1 MKKDIRDRIAIVRE
15 QVKKSQEEFGNA
27 LGVTKSTI
35 SLLETKK
42 RAPSERLIRDICRE
56 FNVNDDWLRTGAGG
70 DDNMFLSEE
79 MSFLYNLGKLGSEK
93 NEFKKFCLNMMLN
106 MPDEYW
112 NYLYQEFEKFKNK

>member
-93 NEFKKFCLNMMLN
+93 NEFKKFCFNMMLN